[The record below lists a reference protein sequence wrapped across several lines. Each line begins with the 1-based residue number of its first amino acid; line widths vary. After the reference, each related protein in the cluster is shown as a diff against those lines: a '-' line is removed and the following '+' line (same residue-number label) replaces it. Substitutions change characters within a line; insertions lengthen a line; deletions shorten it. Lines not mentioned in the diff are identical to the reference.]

1 MRFPRP
7 LKKRGGARL
16 AVVRMIRHLP
26 NFLRLVV
33 NLLRDSRVAMV
44 DKAMLAFVIA
54 YVISPFDLVPDFL
67 GFLGLTDDVFLL
79 SLALNRLITRAGPDV
94 VLEHWR
100 GKPDVLALLIGG
112 LEDAGSFVPKP
123 VQRILRGRVRRS
135 G

>member
-1 MRFPRP
+1 MRLSNP
-7 LKKRGGARL
+7 LKKRGGSRL

-33 NLLRDSRVAMV
+33 NLFRDARVTAV
-44 DKAMLAFVIA
+44 DKALLAFVIA

-67 GFLGLTDDVFLL
+67 GFLGLSDDVFLL
-79 SLALNRLITRAGPDV
+79 SLALNRLITRASPEV

-100 GKPDVLALLIGG
+100 GNPDTLALLIGG
-112 LEDAGSFVPKP
+112 LEDSGSFVPKS
-123 VQRILRGRVRRS
+123 VQRVLRRRVSRE